1 MATQRTFTR
10 KNYGT
15 LYKWK
20 TTTGPQDKANV
31 KGGAKK
37 VGCDATA
44 GSQGQDYNVGYVVEQ
59 EVINGQLN
67 RLAYV
72 ECDYVK

>member
-31 KGGAKK
+31 RGGGKPT
-37 VGCDATA
+37 GCDATA
-44 GSQGQDYNVGYVVEQ
+44 GSQGQDNNVGYVVDVQ
-59 EVINGQLN
+59 NINGQLT
-67 RLAYV
+67 RFAYV